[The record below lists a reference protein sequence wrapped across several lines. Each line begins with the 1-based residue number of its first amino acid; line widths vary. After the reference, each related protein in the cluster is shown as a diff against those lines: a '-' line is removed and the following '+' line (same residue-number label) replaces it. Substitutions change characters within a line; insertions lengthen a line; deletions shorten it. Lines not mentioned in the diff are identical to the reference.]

1 MTSNLPIEQIN
12 AMLNVANRK
21 DTHIQITS
29 KIGQSIDF
37 LDVHVENKS
46 GELNTSVY
54 HKSMVEPYI
63 SPYSS
68 DHPRHIHKNMPY
80 VGLLRTARLCCNV
93 KDFDGE
99 RLNIEM
105 VLLLTTLKTFSVS

>member
-1 MTSNLPIEQIN
+1 MTSNLPIERIH
-12 AMLNVANRK
+12 AMLDVANRK
-21 DTHIQITS
+21 DKHIQITS
-29 KIGQSIDF
+29 NIGQSIDF
-37 LDVHVENKS
+37 LDVHIENEN
-46 GELNTSVY
+46 GELNTSFY
-54 HKSMVEPYI
+54 HKSITEPYI
-63 SPYSS
+63 FPYAS

>member
-1 MTSNLPIEQIN
+1 M
-12 AMLNVANRK
+12 A
-21 DTHIQITS
+21 
-29 KIGQSIDF
+29 
-37 LDVHVENKS
+37 
-46 GELNTSVY
+46 
-54 HKSMVEPYI
+54 EPYI
-63 SPYSS
+63 IPYAS